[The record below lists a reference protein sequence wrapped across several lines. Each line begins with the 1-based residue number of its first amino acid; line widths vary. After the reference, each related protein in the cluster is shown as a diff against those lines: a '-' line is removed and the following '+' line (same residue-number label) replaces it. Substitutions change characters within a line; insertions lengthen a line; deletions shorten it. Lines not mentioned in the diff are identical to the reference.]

1 MQTFNVTRLAISSYA
16 TIFLLCEL
24 PSSSFDT
31 VRDTQTLDWYWLPS
45 TKRLISKL
53 PNMSNYSF
61 SRHMRFVQFISIIL
75 LLNYMVN
82 GQKRGE
88 NMKKS
93 SESLTS
99 VHFLLC
105 LEVKSTKR
113 SGSGVDFSPCPW
125 QSLWASKALC
135 RVEMFHSFGFT
146 LKSIRYLLESPFR
159 QR

>member
-1 MQTFNVTRLAISSYA
+1 MTRLAINSYA

-31 VRDTQTLDWYWLPS
+31 VRDTQTLEWYRS
-45 TKRLISKL
+45 SRLTSLHKATNKQTSQYVKL
-53 PNMSNYSF
+53 LLY
-61 SRHMRFVQFISIIL
+61 RHMRFVQFISMIL
-75 LLNYMVN
+75 LLNYMLN
-82 GQKRGE
+82 GQKLGE

-113 SGSGVDFSPCPW
+113 SGSGVDFSPCP
-125 QSLWASKALC
+125 
-135 RVEMFHSFGFT
+135 
-146 LKSIRYLLESPFR
+146 
-159 QR
+159 